1 MSFIGRQ
8 DRMLLTGFAV
18 ALIVVFSRQI
28 RWLLDLAREVEQQ
41 SGLALMPAL
50 IILIVLFM
58 FHQQGKRQESRTQA
72 VAAEA
77 EAKQSEARAAEL
89 EQLVVF
95 GEALGR
101 SLDLDAI
108 HDVVVQHL
116 HKLAGSDDAWAM
128 MHVDGHWK

>member
-1 MSFIGRQ
+1 PRVELYRDRIRRFCFPQARLCARVLSAPFMSFIGRQ

-58 FHQQGKRQESRTQA
+58 FHQQGKRQESRTRA
-72 VAAEA
+72 AAAEA
-77 EAKQSEARAAEL
+77 EAR
-89 EQLVVF
+89 
-95 GEALGR
+95 
-101 SLDLDAI
+101 
-108 HDVVVQHL
+108 
-116 HKLAGSDDAWAM
+116 
-128 MHVDGHWK
+128 

>member
-1 MSFIGRQ
+1 
-8 DRMLLTGFAV
+8 
-18 ALIVVFSRQI
+18 
-28 RWLLDLAREVEQQ
+28 
-41 SGLALMPAL
+41 MPAL

-108 HDVVVQHL
+108 HDVVVQQHGGQL
-116 HKLAGSDDAWAM
+116 DVESEPGLFTELVIKLPKRATGEAQRGAEGRGEEAS
-128 MHVDGHWK
+128 